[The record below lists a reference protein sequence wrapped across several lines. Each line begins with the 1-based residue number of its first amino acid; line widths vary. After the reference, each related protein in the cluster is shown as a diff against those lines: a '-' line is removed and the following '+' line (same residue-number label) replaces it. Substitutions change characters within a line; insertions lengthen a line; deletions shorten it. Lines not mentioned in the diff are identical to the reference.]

1 MVERITAAVAVG
13 AFGGDGRSVGE
24 FARRAGTGRPDVRM
38 TVAVIGAGRVGA
50 RDTVGRAIERRN
62 QQRIDRRVV
71 LVAVEPGGGEAGQP
85 REQQDPGRRTRR
97 ARTRQELAAA
107 TGHATWHRICSAA
120 GAAYSPLPRGT
131 AALLRLATLALALQ
145 SPAAAP
151 AADRFAAIDPAV
163 VARARA
169 IAASAPSE
177 QLPPPRTVD
186 VLHYAVH
193 LDLDPAAGKLT
204 GRAEIELRPAAMARR
219 SIALDADLLQVTSVQ
234 QGGVALTFGQ
244 AGSSLDIDLGRE
256 VAPEETL
263 RLELTWSA
271 APVRGL
277 FFIRDAAGQCTQIW
291 SQNQCRMASAWFPC
305 RDYPDDRASSELFV
319 TLPDGWRTI
328 SNGVLI
334 ESGAAGEG
342 RRCDHWRMDFPHPA
356 YLMSLCAGPFAEID
370 LGRVRDLPLYGYAP
384 ADRVDHVAAA
394 LQPTG
399 AMLERLEQWSGL
411 PFPFPVY
418 RQVAVAGFPWGGME
432 NIAASTLD
440 QDDLRRADDPA
451 DTWGDSD
458 ALVMH
463 ELAHQWFGNLLTPAG
478 FADLWLA
485 EGFATLAELDWVR
498 QQSGEAAAL
507 AGWFALQERLAAARR
522 AEPRPI
528 VSAHCVELD
537 DLFTPHAY
545 EGGAAVLRQL
555 EATLGAEA
563 FATVVKGLVQ
573 RAQNRSLST
582 AEVEALAAELA
593 GRDLS
598 TFCVEW
604 LHSAGQPELECE
616 WQHDAAARRLRLM
629 VHQKQQGEGVP
640 EIFHAPLAVAFATG
654 AGRRTATLQLD
665 ARRNEVVLDCD
676 ERPRYVHWNVGATLP
691 GIVTAK
697 QAPAEWRAALAQE
710 SDPGGRITAARA
722 LALAWPGLPPEVR
735 GSGDDERAAT
745 RFALMTALI
754 EDALPAVRVAAAAAL
769 GELRDEVGRAALAN
783 ALWDGAAAVRAAAA
797 TALGRFERDEVASGL
812 LVRRL
817 QSERVDSVRTAALE
831 ALGALHGARIAA
843 PLHSIATNGEAA
855 PALRGPAV
863 AAAAGC
869 AELPDE
875 AVTAIAQ
882 TAVEF
887 AAADQPDAMRR
898 GAIVALGRLA
908 GRSDRARER
917 LLGLLDDP
925 LPNVRAHALAALD
938 EANLPATS
946 LPPLVAFHDRAALPD
961 QRSHARTLIAALLD
975 AD

>member
-1 MVERITAAVAVG
+1 M
-13 AFGGDGRSVGE
+13 
-24 FARRAGTGRPDVRM
+24 
-38 TVAVIGAGRVGA
+38 
-50 RDTVGRAIERRN
+50 
-62 QQRIDRRVV
+62 
-71 LVAVEPGGGEAGQP
+71 LL
-85 REQQDPGRRTRR
+85 
-97 ARTRQELAAA
+97 LA
-107 TGHATWHRICSAA
+107 S
-120 GAAYSPLPRGT
+120 
-131 AALLRLATLALALQ
+131 LALALQ
-145 SPAAAP
+145 PPSAAP
-151 AADRFAAIDPAV
+151 TDDRFAGLDPAV
-163 VARARA
+163 VTRARA
-169 IAASAPSE
+169 IAAQLPTE
-177 QLPPPRTVD
+177 QLPPARTVD
-186 VLHYAVH
+186 VVHYAVH
-193 LDLDPAAGKLT
+193 LDLDPAAGRLA
-204 GRAEIELRPAAMARR
+204 GRAELELRPAAMARR
-219 SIALDADLLQVTSVQ
+219 SIALDADGLAVQSVQ
-234 QGGVALTFGQ
+234 LAGAPLTFRH
-244 AGSSLDIDLGRE
+244 AGSCLEIDLGRE

-263 RLELTWSA
+263 CVELTWSA
-271 APVRGL
+271 APIRGL

-334 ESGAAGEG
+334 ESGVAGEG
-342 RRCDHWRMDFPHPA
+342 RRRDHWRMDFPHPA
-356 YLMSLCAGPFAEID
+356 YLMSLCAGPFVELD
-370 LGRVRDLPLYGYAP
+370 LGRVRDLPLYGYAA
-384 ADRVDHVAAA
+384 ADRADDVAAA

-399 AMLERLEQWSGL
+399 TMLERLEQWAGL

-440 QDDLRRADDPA
+440 QDDLRHADDPA

-463 ELAHQWFGNLLTPAG
+463 ELAHQWFGNLLTPAA

-485 EGFATLAELDWVR
+485 EGFATLAEQDWVR

-522 AEPRPI
+522 DDPRPI
-528 VSAHCVELD
+528 VSTRCIELD

-563 FATVVKGLVQ
+563 FATVVRGLVQ
-573 RAQNRSLST
+573 RGQNRSLST
-582 AEVEALAAELA
+582 AEVEALAGELA

-598 TFCVEW
+598 PFFVEW

-629 VHQKQQGEGVP
+629 VHQKQQGDGVP
-640 EIFHAPLAVAFATG
+640 EVFHAPLAVAFATG
-654 AGRRTATLQLD
+654 AGRRTTTLQLD
-665 ARRNEVVLDCD
+665 ARRNEVALDCD
-676 ERPRYVHWNVGATLP
+676 ERPRYVHWNVGSTLP
-691 GIVTAK
+691 GVVAAK
-697 QAPAEWRAALAQE
+697 QAPAEWRAALLHE

-722 LALAWPGLPPEVR
+722 LGQAWTGFPPEVR
-735 GSGDDERAAT
+735 DRGDDERTAT
-745 RFALMTALI
+745 RFALMKCLI
-754 EDALPAVRVAAAAAL
+754 EDAVAAVREAAAAAL

-783 ALWDGAAAVRAAAA
+783 ALWDGTASVRAAAA

-817 QSERVDSVRTAALE
+817 QSERVDSVRAAALE

-855 PALRGPAV
+855 PELRGPAV

-869 AELPDE
+869 AELPDA
-875 AVTAIAQ
+875 AVTAIVA
-882 TAVEF
+882 TALEF
-887 AAADQPDAMRR
+887 AAPDQPVVMRR

-908 GRSDRARER
+908 GRSDGACAR
-917 LLGLLDDP
+917 LLELLDDP
-925 LPNVRAHALAALD
+925 LPNIRARVLDAVGDAALPPS
-938 EANLPATS
+938 ALPA
-946 LPPLVAFHDRAALPD
+946 LVAFHDRAALPD
-961 QRSHARTLIAALLD
+961 QRSHARERIVALLG
-975 AD
+975 AN